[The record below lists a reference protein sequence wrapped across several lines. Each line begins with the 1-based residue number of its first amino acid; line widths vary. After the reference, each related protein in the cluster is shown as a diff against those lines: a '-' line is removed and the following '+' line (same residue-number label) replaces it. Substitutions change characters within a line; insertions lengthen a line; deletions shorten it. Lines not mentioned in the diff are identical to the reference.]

1 MRYNKDTLIKLFL
14 ETVDVSV
21 SELDRARKALKRAH
35 RIINIKELEQINRF
49 RMKNNQ
55 KRLDFNIHFDNNG
68 KIVVDDNDIYY
79 ETTESLIANPK
90 YKVNTIYSLFEDGI
104 YVKKMLF
111 KAINE
116 QLCYKTFFNN
126 HVLEESLAFESPVR
140 TLRK

>member
-14 ETVDVSV
+14 ETIDVSV
-21 SELDRARKALKRAH
+21 SELDRARKALKRAQ

-49 RMKNNQ
+49 RVKNNQ

-90 YKVNTIYSLFEDGI
+90 YKDGI

-116 QLCYKTFFNN
+116 ELCYKTFFNN